1 MQPNLFFPF
10 GSVLGNPFLFNGGGD
25 LNELGSGAAFESSR
39 VFFLLPF
46 LLSQGT
52 GVMDLSKVGEKFLS
66 SVKSATSLGLLPSP
80 SISDRPEVI
89 KISTLTCFVRFL
101 NINGVFQRIGFF
113 VQIPARAAAAAAVA
127 RALAGLPSDQRLSIS
142 STATELNSIYGN
154 RPLPQQVE
162 ELEEGFYEE
171 VCVCVCFVLV
181 FVISLLSPQVTF
193 WFCCCVGF

>member
-1 MQPNLFFPF
+1 MQPNLFPF

-25 LNELGSGAAFESSR
+25 LNELGSGAGFESSR

-89 KISTLTCFVRFL
+89 KILTLTFFVQFL
-101 NINGVFQRIGFF
+101 NINGACKELEFF
-113 VQIPARAAAAAAVA
+113 V
-127 RALAGLPSDQRLSIS
+127 
-142 STATELNSIYGN
+142 
-154 RPLPQQVE
+154 
-162 ELEEGFYEE
+162 
-171 VCVCVCFVLV
+171 
-181 FVISLLSPQVTF
+181 
-193 WFCCCVGF
+193 